1 MLHFRIYTSD
11 VLAQMFVVTSRR
23 ALFKAS
29 LRVSVQGERG
39 WGERYF
45 RTLLHP
51 TSAPDR
57 WLEGYVN
64 AYKVRHLPLALH
76 IKTMW
81 TFNYTNQ
88 INIRL
93 HPSAPR
99 VNGNRSRISLQAF
112 TVSRFVHTYIADMI
126 QRKLGTSGITRY
138 NVPWNTPPP
147 HSLVSTSIRLRTR
160 WSFWFVQ
167 KPQGKICQHSEY
179 NDKQ

>member
-112 TVSRFVHTYIADMI
+112 TVSRFVHTYIADII

-138 NVPWNTPPP
+138 QRALKHNTTTLACIHFYP
-147 HSLVSTSIRLRTR
+147 LTDTLIILACAETAGQDMSTLWIQR
-160 WSFWFVQ
+160 
-167 KPQGKICQHSEY
+167 
-179 NDKQ
+179 